1 VNEEPI
7 IKQLDRMMA
16 AGRITEEEAGELR
29 AAEGTPQFDVVVGAI
44 RARHAGAHLEEA
56 VAAGDMSQ
64 AEADATV
71 AQLRSGEHPKGLRA
85 KLRMHRSPSPGGS

>member
-7 IKQLDRMMA
+7 IKQLDRMVA